1 MINKNIPIYLCTMT
15 DLWNGKIE
23 TQVEIAQH
31 MVGEIR
37 GRKIISPNFI
47 NSETINPK
55 NLIELKDRLDI
66 NELLLI
72 DRLKGIEDVVSIA
85 DHINQSGQNF
95 LRSNTPEEP
104 FPQFPDMSKVYN
116 KIEELKN
123 VIVHT
128 IGLERFVTA
137 KIEKDIIWSEYAGL
151 IAPVAHYIGINVSAI
166 GSEETDTIINK
177 L

>member
-1 MINKNIPIYLCTMT
+1 MINRNMPIYLCTMT
-15 DLWNGKIE
+15 DLWNENIE

-37 GRKIISPNFI
+37 GRKIISPNII

-72 DRLKGIEDVVSIA
+72 DRLKGIEDVVFIA

-95 LRSNTPEEP
+95 LRSKTPEGD

-116 KIEELKN
+116 KIEELKS
-123 VIVHT
+123 VTVHT
-128 IGLERFVTA
+128 VGRERFVTA
-137 KIEKDIIWSEYAGL
+137 KVEKDIVLSEHSGL
-151 IAPVAHYIGINVSAI
+151 IAPVAHYVGINISAI
-166 GSEETDTIINK
+166 GSEDTDIIIKK